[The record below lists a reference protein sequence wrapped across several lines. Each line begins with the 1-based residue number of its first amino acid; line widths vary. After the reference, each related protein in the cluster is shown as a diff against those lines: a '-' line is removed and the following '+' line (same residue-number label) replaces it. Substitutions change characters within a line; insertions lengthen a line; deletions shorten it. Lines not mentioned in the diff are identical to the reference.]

1 MSAATTAS
9 LNAPVLNVKEL
20 RILTSWAEAL
30 AEVVFAGSER
40 LETCLADAF
49 AGAPWRVELG
59 VPEPSPRLR
68 AAIAEIGN
76 AARRAT
82 AADALPTMS
91 ALVAEVEQNG
101 DGVAA
106 LSPRALQS
114 RIAARAA
121 APSGASSRDYARALQ
136 VDPSA
141 MHNVPRE
148 AFEGMRPALLC
159 RRRER
164 AACSV
169 LRPGLASVCH
179 CRTTRGRVMSI
190 DPNTTAVVLIEYQND
205 FTSEGGVL
213 HDAVSEVMDKTDML
227 ANSQRVAQ
235 AARAAG
241 ATVMHALIT
250 FASGYGEISSH
261 PYGILKGVVD
271 GNAFVKGSW
280 GAAIVDDLAP
290 AEGDIVVEG
299 KRGLDTFASTNLDF
313 ILRSK
318 GITTIALGGF
328 LTNCCV
334 ESTMRSG
341 YENGYRVITLSDC
354 VAATS
359 PEEHDNALKY
369 DFPMF
374 SEPMNSTEFI
384 TELGG

>member
-1 MSAATTAS
+1 M
-9 LNAPVLNVKEL
+9 P
-20 RILTSWAEAL
+20 
-30 AEVVFAGSER
+30 
-40 LETCLADAF
+40 
-49 AGAPWRVELG
+49 
-59 VPEPSPRLR
+59 
-68 AAIAEIGN
+68 
-76 AARRAT
+76 
-82 AADALPTMS
+82 
-91 ALVAEVEQNG
+91 
-101 DGVAA
+101 
-106 LSPRALQS
+106 
-114 RIAARAA
+114 
-121 APSGASSRDYARALQ
+121 
-136 VDPSA
+136 
-141 MHNVPRE
+141 
-148 AFEGMRPALLC
+148 
-159 RRRER
+159 
-164 AACSV
+164 
-169 LRPGLASVCH
+169 
-179 CRTTRGRVMSI
+179 I

-213 HDAVSEVMDKTDML
+213 HDAVSDVMDKTDML

-241 ATVMHALIT
+241 ATVMHAPIT
-250 FASGYGEISSH
+250 FAPGYGEISSH